1 MIDFEVGL
9 QKSIKLNFPNAL
21 ISECFFQF
29 VKCLWE
35 KAKKLHFFKKDKNK
49 HTKIFSH

>member
-9 QKSIKLNFPNAL
+9 QKSIKLNIPNVL
-21 ISECFFQF
+21 TSGCFFHF

-35 KAKKLHFFKKDKNK
+35 KKRNYIYVKKIKLNIQKY
-49 HTKIFSH
+49 